1 MRDEMLESLIGGR
14 IARRQPCLHRL
25 HRFPFAVVEE
35 ALDVPAGAV
44 PLRPA
49 PKPPGHPAPIRCI
62 DFRSVALRG
71 PWMFRRGPSRFA
83 RRPKQPANRSRNLPS
98 RSSTARA
105 VDSDK
110 SMAHQHTK
118 LLQKSTVR
126 IIGSLVRKIGSDKVL
141 LARTTSLYRW
151 AGRTTTAHIQ

>member
-1 MRDEMLESLIGGR
+1 MY
-14 IARRQPCLHRL
+14 RL
-25 HRFPFAVVEE
+25 A
-35 ALDVPAGAV
+35 
-44 PLRPA
+44 
-49 PKPPGHPAPIRCI
+49 
-62 DFRSVALRG
+62 
-71 PWMFRRGPSRFA
+71 PSRCA

-110 SMAHQHTK
+110 SMPHQHTK

-141 LARTTSLYRW
+141 LSLLATLAWYWWTPELGWVAAATGLAVGSGLSVVPQWLGDINAKWATRNMKAREAFKCISCVD
-151 AGRTTTAHIQ
+151 